1 MIAGAV
7 AGDMGGGVVGSV
19 VVGGAGGVAKQQ
31 KEAVN
36 DIVIV

>member
-1 MIAGAV
+1 MNVG
-7 AGDMGGGVVGSV
+7 GDVVGRV
-19 VVGGAGGVAKQQ
+19 VVGGAAGGIGAVAKQQ